1 MTENSRGL
9 MTFIAAIVILAATVL
24 FMFYKEVSPWMLGVG
39 GILLMIARMT
49 RRLDEMP
56 LRLKR
61 ALRLELFSALLITAA
76 AVFMYLGMREW
87 VALLLSAAILQL
99 YASFIIGK
107 ELKKNAKG
115 EAEKGKQNK

>member
-1 MTENSRGL
+1 
-9 MTFIAAIVILAATVL
+9 
-24 FMFYKEVSPWMLGVG
+24 
-39 GILLMIARMT
+39 
-49 RRLDEMP
+49 MP
-56 LRLKR
+56 LILNRSI
-61 ALRLELFSALLITAA
+61 RLEHFSALLRTAA
-76 AVFMYLGMREW
+76 AVFMYLGMREC

>member
-1 MTENSRGL
+1 MTENSRGFL
-9 MTFIAAIVILAATVL
+9 TFIAAIVILAATVL
-24 FMFYKEVSPWMLGVG
+24 FMFYREISPWMLGGG

-49 RRLDEMP
+49 RRMDEMP

-76 AVFMYLGMREW
+76 AVFMYMEMREW

-99 YASFIIGK
+99 YSSFIISR
-107 ELKKNAKG
+107 ELKKNAKN
-115 EAEKGKQNK
+115 EIAGKKK

>member
-1 MTENSRGL
+1 
-9 MTFIAAIVILAATVL
+9 MTFIAAIIILAATIM
-24 FMFYKEVSPWMLGVG
+24 FMFYKELSPWMLGCG

-49 RRLDEMP
+49 RRMDEMP
-56 LRLKR
+56 IRLKR

-76 AVFMYLGMREW
+76 AVFMYIEMREW

-107 ELKKNAKG
+107 ELKKNAL
-115 EAEKGKQNK
+115 NKPTTDKK

>member
-24 FMFYKEVSPWMLGVG
+24 FMFYKEVSPWMLGAG

-107 ELKKNAKG
+107 ELKKNAKV